1 LSKNNLLSHK
11 IGNIVHRGGKIMLR
25 KIAPFLVLTGVLG
38 FSSLVQ
44 PATNAAGNPD
54 PILTS
59 YSAKPRPQVTP
70 TSSPILTEVPA
81 SPSGRPTNEA
91 TTPEEATNCVEK
103 YNDDGLLEERT
114 CSLENG
120 QINIFTVDYV
130 AKFLGPQSIIDEL
143 QKTTS
148 EPLGRYSSIFEN
160 GDSYCFSR
168 DYTLRCFNPVTNSLF
183 TQTWSRAEDGDRV
196 FSTPVPYSPGES
208 N

>member
-1 LSKNNLLSHK
+1 
-11 IGNIVHRGGKIMLR
+11 MFR
-25 KIAPFLVLTGVLG
+25 KIAPFLVLAGVLG
-38 FSSLVQ
+38 FSSLAQ

-54 PILTS
+54 PLATT
-59 YSAKPRPQVTP
+59 YPAKPRVQVTP

-81 SPSGRPTNEA
+81 SPSVRPTKEP
-91 TTPEEATNCVEK
+91 TTPEVESDLPEEATNCVEM

-114 CSLENG
+114 CYLENG
-120 QINIFTVDYV
+120 FALIEIIDYV
-130 AKFLGPQSIIDEL
+130 PKFQGPQSVIDEL

-168 DYTLRCFNPVTNSLF
+168 DYTFKCINPVTNSLF
-183 TQTWSRAEDGDRV
+183 TQTWSRAEDGHRV
-196 FSTPVPYSPGES
+196 FSTPVPYSPSES